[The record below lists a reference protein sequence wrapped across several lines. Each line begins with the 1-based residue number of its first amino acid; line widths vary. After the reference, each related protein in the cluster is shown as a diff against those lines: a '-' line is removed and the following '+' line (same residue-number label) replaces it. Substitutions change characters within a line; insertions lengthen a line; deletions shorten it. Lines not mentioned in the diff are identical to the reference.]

1 MKLDITYLKL
11 LFLKPQE
18 MKTNFILMTEKA
30 LKIWTDSKIKSNDG
44 VLTTSTALGWFGQ
57 ESLAH
62 IFQDLFCSISCFP
75 QTCHDV
81 QLVSSE
87 WNILHPE
94 RRFYTLSWKHLQ
106 KAAMHTLSIQVLIVF
121 FCVRVYLDAEVMSL
135 RGFWHQQK
143 GETTN
148 ITSPNSSRSL
158 CFFCP
163 VSVSTWM
170 LSSRLLGNE
179 SCATASEA
187 ASGVWSSIRPTKN
200 SRRGLGH
207 GTAVL
212 PHEVE

>member
-1 MKLDITYLKL
+1 MKLDTAYLML

-30 LKIWTDSKIKSNDG
+30 LKIRTDSKNKSNDS

-62 IFQDLFCSISCFP
+62 IFHDLFCSISCFP
-75 QTCHDV
+75 QTCHNV

-87 WNILHPE
+87 LNILHPE
-94 RRFYTLSWKHLQ
+94 RRFYTLSWKQLQ
-106 KAAMHTLSIQVLIVF
+106 KAAMRTLSIQVLIVF

-163 VSVSTWM
+163 VSVSAWM
-170 LSSRLLGNE
+170 LCPQTCPLIAPSWKRKLRNCLWGSVRCMN
-179 SCATASEA
+179 
-187 ASGVWSSIRPTKN
+187 
-200 SRRGLGH
+200 
-207 GTAVL
+207 
-212 PHEVE
+212 